1 MNMLRKEPSRKVCEF
16 GLMQK
21 YGGRNVPRYT
31 SYPTAPHFSE
41 AVDAGNY
48 KQWLTEL
55 TSEDALSL
63 YMHVPFCDVLC
74 WYCGCATQVARNY
87 GPVAEYARILEREI
101 ATVSRHLRSP
111 GPVRHLHWGGGSPN
125 RLNAADFYSLMSLLR
140 CNFPF
145 ADDAEL
151 AIEIDPRTLEE
162 SQIDAYV
169 RSGINRV
176 SLGLQDFTPKVQKSI
191 NREQP
196 FELVEQRVQA
206 LRAAGID
213 KLNFDL
219 MYGLPYQSAADAE
232 HSVALALSLE
242 PSRIAVFGYAHV
254 PWMRKHQKL
263 IPESALPGTLE
274 RREQAEQMARLIQDA
289 GYVRIGLDH
298 FARPDDPMAI
308 AAASGALRRNFQGY
322 TTDDA
327 NALIGFG
334 ASSIGALPQGYI
346 QNIPDARLYEK
357 SVRETGFAVAR
368 GIALSDSDRLHR
380 RIIEKLMCDER
391 VDLVETSAE
400 YGVEVKDVQFDS
412 AALSEMRS
420 ESLVEWDGRRIEMTP
435 EGRPYIRVVAALFD
449 AYLATGKARHSGAV

>member
-1 MNMLRKEPSRKVCEF
+1 MNMIRKEPLRKVCEF

-31 SYPTAPHFSE
+31 SYPTAPHFSD
-41 AVDAGNY
+41 AVGVDSY
-48 KQWLTEL
+48 KQWLAEL
-55 TSEDALSL
+55 TPRDALSL

-101 ATVSRHLRSP
+101 STVSRHLRSP

-140 CNFPF
+140 RHFPF

-151 AIEIDPRTLEE
+151 AIEIDPRTLDA

-191 NREQP
+191 NREQS
-196 FELVEQRVQA
+196 FELVEERVGA

-219 MYGLPYQSAADAE
+219 MYGLPYQTAEDAE
-232 HSVALALSLE
+232 RSVTLSLSLA

-274 RREQAEQMARLIQDA
+274 RREQAEIMARRIRDA
-289 GYVRIGLDH
+289 GYVPIGLDH
-298 FARPDDPMAI
+298 FARPDDPMAL
-308 AAASGALRRNFQGY
+308 AASSGTLRRNFQGY

-327 NALIGFG
+327 NALVGFG

-368 GIALSDSDRLHR
+368 GIALTDSDRLHR

-391 VDLVETSAE
+391 VDLEATSASF
-400 YGVEVKDVQFDS
+400 GVKLEDVRIDF
-412 AALSEMRS
+412 AALAEMH
-420 ESLVEWDGRRIEMTP
+420 EEGLIAWDGRRIDMTP

-449 AYLATGKARHSGAV
+449 AYLTSGKARHSGAV

>member
-1 MNMLRKEPSRKVCEF
+1 
-16 GLMQK
+16 MQK

-63 YMHVPFCDVLC
+63 YLHVPFCDVLC

-101 ATVSRHLRSP
+101 ATVSRYLRSP

-125 RLNAADFYSLMSLLR
+125 RLNAADFYSLMSLLQ

-151 AIEIDPRTLEE
+151 AIEIDPRTLDD

-206 LRAAGID
+206 LRAAGIE

-219 MYGLPYQSAADAE
+219 MYGLPYQSAPDAE

-274 RREQAEQMARLIQDA
+274 RREQAELMARRIQDA

-298 FARPDDPMAI
+298 FARPDDPMAL
-308 AAASGALRRNFQGY
+308 AASAGTLRRNFQGY

-368 GIALSDSDRLHR
+368 GIALNDSDRLHR

-391 VDLVETSAE
+391 VDLAETCAE
-400 YGVEVKDVQFDS
+400 HGVELKDVRFDS
-412 AALSEMRS
+412 AALAEMRS
-420 ESLVEWDGRRIEMTP
+420 ESLIEWDGRRIEMTP

>member
-140 CNFPF
+140 RNFPF

-263 IPESALPGTLE
+263 IPESALPRTLE

-391 VDLVETSAE
+391 VDLVETCAE

-412 AALSEMRS
+412 AALTEMRS

-435 EGRPYIRVVAALFD
+435 EGRPFIRVVAALFD

>member
-1 MNMLRKEPSRKVCEF
+1 MLRKEPSRKVCEF

-140 CNFPF
+140 RNFPF

-263 IPESALPGTLE
+263 IPESALPRTLE

-391 VDLVETSAE
+391 VDLVETCAE

-412 AALSEMRS
+412 AALTEMRS

-435 EGRPYIRVVAALFD
+435 EGRPFIRVVAALFD

>member
-1 MNMLRKEPSRKVCEF
+1 
-16 GLMQK
+16 MQK

-380 RIIEKLMCDER
+380 RIIEKLMCDDR

>member
-391 VDLVETSAE
+391 VDLVETCAE

-412 AALSEMRS
+412 AALTEMRS